1 MSLVRDLNGLR
12 KNEVK
17 DGYVIGF
24 TSVVGDLLH
33 AGHSLMLDECKMYC
47 DYLFVG
53 LIADPTKDRPFKNKP
68 LQSLFERW
76 QQVASHRAVDV
87 VIPLEDEADLDLAL
101 RSLPI
106 DVRFVGEDYLGK
118 SFTGKDTCAEL
129 GIKIIYNKRR
139 HNLSSTELRLRAQVE
154 GGADEDEEGLDRQ
167 GRAEGVLQQEQ

>member
-1 MSLVRDLNGLR
+1 MSGMRDLNGLR
-12 KNEVK
+12 KSEVK

-24 TSVVGDLLH
+24 TSVVGDMLH

-53 LIADPTKDRPFKNKP
+53 IIADPTKDRPFKNKP

-76 QQVASHRAVDV
+76 QQVTSHRAVDEV
-87 VIPLEDEADLDLAL
+87 VPLEDEADLDLAL

-118 SFTGKDTCAEL
+118 GFTGKDTCAEL
-129 GIKIIYNKRR
+129 GIKIVYNKRR

-154 GGADEDEEGLDRQ
+154 GGANEESSNRQ
-167 GRAEGVLQQEQ
+167 SWTEGVLQQEQ